1 MQIRKLNGQQNND
14 EGSINLAGVNKKAT
28 LKCKKIFIKTLAKGL
43 VHSKWPNSVK
53 FDVQAYYVGTE
64 EDMALKL
71 IFYTSTCQNTCVLKI
86 S

>member
-1 MQIRKLNGQQNND
+1 MKFQDHISFRN
-14 EGSINLAGVNKKAT
+14 IIV
-28 LKCKKIFIKTLAKGL
+28 CL

-64 EDMALKL
+64 ENMALKL
-71 IFYTSTCQNTCVLKI
+71 IFYMSTCQNTCVLKI